1 MVVCFDEKPVRVCV
15 RLALDVVAAAAGL
28 TAVMGVVAV
37 IALPRVAAAPVM
49 VVVAASADSV
59 VMPPAGVYW
68 RVVAAVDVAAA
79 LQVPLMMM
87 WWCNRHGGVAP
98 DVAAPVAIGENRHD
112 HRDQRNRASLPCSL
126 IVHHLHQA
134 RCHCDLSCC

>member
-15 RLALDVVAAAAGL
+15 RLALDVAAAGL
-28 TAVMGVVAV
+28 AAVMAVVAV
-37 IALPRVAAAPVM
+37 IVLPRVAAAPVM

-59 VMPPAGVYW
+59 VMPPVGVYW

-134 RCHCDLSCC
+134 HCHCDLSCC